1 MEVIAKGRW
10 WHLKQRPLPPKADSS
25 PIRHNA
31 RSLCYNNPSLI
42 VLMESSVGVTFP
54 NESLEYRAA
63 RNRLLQLEAGLRR
76 EMEAVAAEIRA
87 LPAGGPSARITN
99 STKLMHRGHRRKCDF
114 PNCSGPAPI
123 R

>member
-1 MEVIAKGRW
+1 M
-10 WHLKQRPLPPKADSS
+10 
-25 PIRHNA
+25 
-31 RSLCYNNPSLI
+31 
-42 VLMESSVGVTFP
+42 GVTFP

-63 RNRLLQLEAGLRR
+63 RNRLLQQEAGLRR
-76 EMEAVAAEIRA
+76 EMEALAAEIRA
-87 LPAGGPSARITN
+87 LPAGGAIREDYE